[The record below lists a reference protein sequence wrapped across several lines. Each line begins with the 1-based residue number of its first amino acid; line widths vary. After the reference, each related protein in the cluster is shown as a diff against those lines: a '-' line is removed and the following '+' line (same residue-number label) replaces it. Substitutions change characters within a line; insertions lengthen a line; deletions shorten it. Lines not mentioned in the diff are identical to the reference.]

1 MLDILRPAAHK
12 FHAAGRATALT
23 PPQTR
28 TVRRPSAKLSVVSL
42 YHHEVVIVGAGV
54 AGLAA
59 MHTLVRAGRSV
70 LCLEARNRIG
80 GRICTHHDPLLPIPV
95 ELGAEFIHGRAREIW
110 ELIEAANLAAY
121 DVLGRAVR
129 IEDGQV
135 LERGDIWERIDRV
148 MEDMRRSAESGPDK
162 SFQEFIESTSHPED
176 VKRLASAYVEGFNA
190 ARKEVIGIASL
201 AHEARASEQIDGDH
215 AFRIFNGYDAIP
227 LYLLH
232 STPDWPARLHLNTIV
247 ERIEWQSGSVKLSV
261 RSASGNALETIHS
274 RLAILTVPLGVLQ
287 CGAIRFEPEPAD
299 ALAAAR
305 QLAFGQVMRV
315 TLRFRDTFWH
325 DQDALAG
332 AGFLLSHHPCFPTW
346 WTTLPVHTPLI
357 TGWSAGPRSDAL
369 LGQPRREVIREA
381 IRALA
386 QLLGIQRERLEASLE
401 QAYLHDWHQDP
412 FARGAYS
419 YAPAGAL
426 PARTMLAQPVKDTL
440 FFAGEAAETD
450 GHSATVHGA
459 IRSGIRA
466 AQLALQALRN

>member
-1 MLDILRPAAHK
+1 VP
-12 FHAAGRATALT
+12 FH
-23 PPQTR
+23 
-28 TVRRPSAKLSVVSL
+28 
-42 YHHEVVIVGAGV
+42 HHEIVIVGAGV

-70 LCLEARNRIG
+70 LCLEARSRIG

-110 ELIEAANLAAY
+110 DLIEAANLAAY
-121 DVLGRAVR
+121 DILGRAVR

-135 LERGDIWERIDRV
+135 LERGNIWEKIDRV

-162 SFQEFIESTSHPED
+162 SFQEFIENTPYPEE

-201 AHEARASEQIDGDH
+201 AHEARASDEIDGDH

-227 LYLLH
+227 WYLLH
-232 STPDWPARLHLNTIV
+232 SIPDWPARLRLNTIV
-247 ERIEWQSGSVKLSV
+247 ERIEWERGSVKLSA
-261 RSASGNALETIHS
+261 RSPNAKALETIHS

-299 ALAAAR
+299 ALAAAS
-305 QLAFGQVMRV
+305 QLAFGQVVRV
-315 TLRFRDTFWH
+315 TLRFRDTFWR

-346 WTTLPVHTPLI
+346 WTTLPVYTRLI
-357 TGWSAGPRSDAL
+357 TGWSAGPCSDAL
-369 LGQPRREVIREA
+369 LGQPRQKVMAQA

-386 QLLGIQRERLEASLE
+386 QLLGLSRERLETSLE
-401 QAYLHDWHQDP
+401 QAYFHDWHQDP

-419 YAPAGAL
+419 YAPPGAL
-426 PARTMLAQPVKDTL
+426 PARAVLAQPVKDTL

-459 IRSGIRA
+459 IRSGIRT
-466 AQLALQALRN
+466 AQLALQALNN